1 MNFKL
6 NISEEQFDQEYNALF
21 EHINDQKM
29 QMLQIEFS
37 EKEDKNHN
45 NDISLISTMISHPNA
60 NEETDYSDKQ
70 NNDVSLDY
78 QQN

>member
-1 MNFKL
+1 LNFKL
-6 NISEEQFDQEYNALF
+6 NISEEQFDQEYTALF

-29 QMLQIEFS
+29 QMLQIESS

-60 NEETDYSDKQ
+60 NEKTDYSD
-70 NNDVSLDY
+70 DVSPDY
-78 QQN
+78 QLN